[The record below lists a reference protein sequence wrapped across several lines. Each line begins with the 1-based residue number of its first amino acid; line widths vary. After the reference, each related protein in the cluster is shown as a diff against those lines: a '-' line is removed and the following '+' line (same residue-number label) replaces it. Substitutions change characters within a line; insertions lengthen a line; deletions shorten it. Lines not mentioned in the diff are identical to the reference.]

1 MARNYDTAPVIC
13 RGFVIFECVM
23 PVYDFSSFAES
34 GSGKRVA
41 INPHLVRFVIEIND
55 KTVAIV
61 FDQLHQIN
69 VDGTVASIAEH
80 LRKTVR

>member
-1 MARNYDTAPVIC
+1 
-13 RGFVIFECVM
+13 M
-23 PVYDFSSFAES
+23 PVYDLSSFTES

-69 VDGTVASIAEH
+69 VDGTVASISEQ
-80 LRKTVR
+80 LRKAVR

>member
-1 MARNYDTAPVIC
+1 M
-13 RGFVIFECVM
+13 
-23 PVYDFSSFAES
+23 VYDLSFLTVS
-34 GSGKRVA
+34 GTGKRIA

-69 VDGTVASIAEH
+69 VDGIVASISEH

>member
-1 MARNYDTAPVIC
+1 M
-13 RGFVIFECVM
+13 
-23 PVYDFSSFAES
+23 VYDLTFFTES
-34 GSGKRVA
+34 GSGRNIA
-41 INPHLVRFVIEIND
+41 INPQLVRFVVAMND

-69 VDGTVASIAEH
+69 VDGTVASIAEN

>member
-1 MARNYDTAPVIC
+1 MTLLSSQKAGVAKASQLTRNSFV
-13 RGFVIFECVM
+13 FVIAM
-23 PVYDFSSFAES
+23 
-34 GSGKRVA
+34 
-41 INPHLVRFVIEIND
+41 ND

-69 VDGTVASIAEH
+69 VDGTVASIAEQ

>member
-1 MARNYDTAPVIC
+1 MVCDL
-13 RGFVIFECVM
+13 
-23 PVYDFSSFAES
+23 SFLTES
-34 GSGKRVA
+34 GSGKHVA

-69 VDGTVASIAEH
+69 VEGTVASISEH
-80 LRKTVR
+80 LRKAVR

>member
-1 MARNYDTAPVIC
+1 M
-13 RGFVIFECVM
+13 
-23 PVYDFSSFAES
+23 VYDLSFFTES
-34 GSGKRVA
+34 GSGKNIAV
-41 INPHLVRFVIEIND
+41 NPQLVRFVIEIND

-69 VDGTVASIAEH
+69 VEGTVASISEH

>member
-1 MARNYDTAPVIC
+1 M
-13 RGFVIFECVM
+13 
-23 PVYDFSSFAES
+23 
-34 GSGKRVA
+34 
-41 INPHLVRFVIEIND
+41 ND

-69 VDGTVASIAEH
+69 VDGTVASIAEN